1 MGKINNFVDPDYDRK
16 LLEFKARRD
25 RLRKEQE
32 EKKEDKNEWPRR

>member
-25 RLRKEQE
+25 RL
-32 EKKEDKNEWPRR
+32 KKEMEERKREDKKA